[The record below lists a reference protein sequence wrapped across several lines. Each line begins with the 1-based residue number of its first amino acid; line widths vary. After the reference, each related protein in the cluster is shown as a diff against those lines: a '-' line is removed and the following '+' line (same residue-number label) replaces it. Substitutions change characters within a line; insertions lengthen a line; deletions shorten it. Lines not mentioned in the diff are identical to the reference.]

1 MSESFIRAIGGAPMI
16 DEDVDSSTLFWLAC
30 EKRRRIDGSRQWI
43 NFYASPTEAKNVYK
57 GVCRNLMTVEEYEE
71 YASINIDAKRQQM
84 ILGMMDEIA
93 EAVPEWKSYFK
104 IPIRWRLLTIPNVI
118 SYTAPHIP
126 QSIFFGENAFENPR
140 ILREQIVH
148 EMSHVWMS
156 LTLEITPWT
165 HYSETTFVLPS
176 KISNRKIW
184 QVILALCFSVS
195 AIKLYHRLITKG
207 NAGPEDLKRVR
218 WAFAYAQG
226 CIETALSS
234 GLLAENGIEIINS
247 CEREINFA
255 ADDCGVG
262 ITSILQR

>member
-1 MSESFIRAIGGAPMI
+1 MNA
-16 DEDVDSSTLFWLAC
+16 
-30 EKRRRIDGSRQWI
+30 
-43 NFYASPTEAKNVYK
+43 
-57 GVCRNLMTVEEYEE
+57 EEYEE
-71 YASINIDAKRQQM
+71 YASIIIDAERQQI
-84 ILGMMDEIA
+84 ILDMMDEIA

-104 IPIRWRLLTIPNVI
+104 IPIRWRLLTIPNVT

-126 QSIFFGENAFENPR
+126 QSIFFGKNAFENPR

-207 NAGPEDLKRVR
+207 DAGPEDLKRVH
-218 WAFAYAQG
+218 WAFSYAQG
-226 CIETALSS
+226 CIKTALSS
-234 GLLAENGIEIINS
+234 ELLAENGIEIINS

-255 ADDCGVG
+255 ADDCGIGV
-262 ITSILQR
+262 TSSLLR